1 MYLEM
6 FNHFLLKLARLY
18 MLNNLSKNVQK
29 KINTRMGEWMA
40 EPNCKWPDVYLLTV
54 NSLFD
59 SQYRKITVFWRWSF
73 QQYYAYPDCFE
84 RTLRPWIWKNRIVYQ
99 HFLFTKS
106 HNPIQLVF
114 KFLWNCEGP
123 QKALQPDLHQLRVT
137 AEHVRVYKGTSTEPS
152 FISASST

>member
-29 KINTRMGEWMA
+29 KINTRMGEWMVA

-59 SQYRKITVFWRWSF
+59 SQ
-73 QQYYAYPDCFE
+73 
-84 RTLRPWIWKNRIVYQ
+84 
-99 HFLFTKS
+99 
-106 HNPIQLVF
+106 
-114 KFLWNCEGP
+114 
-123 QKALQPDLHQLRVT
+123 
-137 AEHVRVYKGTSTEPS
+137 
-152 FISASST
+152 